1 MGVAVSQY
9 YMGISLGTAICV
21 PVLDVFVRGFKKKA
35 GSDVFVWEQL
45 FIRGSP
51 YPQDDVM
58 SVLLGVTDPERLS
71 LYGYRSMAAYA
82 YRSVAIYSS
91 VPWLSAYGYVPLD
104 RGATW
109 RHGP

>member
-58 SVLLGVTDPERLS
+58 SVLLGVTDPERTLS
-71 LYGYRSMAAYA
+71 PYACLLMAICLWLLF
-82 YRSVAIYSS
+82 RAI
-91 VPWLSAYGYVPLD
+91 VVWLSFYGCLCLSFCGYL
-104 RGATW
+104 
-109 RHGP
+109 